1 MDQTDL
7 LYRIV
12 AIIFPVFSI
21 VAIGYLYARYRQE
34 TDMASGN
41 RINMDIFTPAL
52 IFDYMSASEVIR
64 DALRLKM
71 QAEEAYQTKLE
82 RLRGDIKAGW
92 DQLDRG
98 ETVEFDVETFLATR
112 NNADRRD

>member
-1 MDQTDL
+1 MANVSL
-7 LYRIV
+7 GEK
-12 AIIFPVFSI
+12 FEK
-21 VAIGYLYARYRQE
+21 YLEEKVR
-34 TDMASGN
+34 SG
-41 RINMDIFTPAL
+41 
-52 IFDYMSASEVIR
+52 DYMSASEVIR

-71 QAEEAYQTKLE
+71 QDEEAYQTKLE

-98 ETVEFDVETFLATR
+98 ETVEFDVETFLAAR